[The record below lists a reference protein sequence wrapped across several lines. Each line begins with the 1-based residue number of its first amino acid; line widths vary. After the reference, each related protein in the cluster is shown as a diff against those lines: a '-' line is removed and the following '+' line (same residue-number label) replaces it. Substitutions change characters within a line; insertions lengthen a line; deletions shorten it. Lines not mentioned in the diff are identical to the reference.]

1 MRTIVIW
8 RDNMRVSTIKRKTK
22 ETDICLRLSLDG
34 KGQATVN
41 TGIGFFDH
49 MLDLL
54 CVHSLIDLELEI
66 KGDLEVDAH
75 HSVEDVGICLGQALL
90 EAIGEGE
97 GISRYASMLLP
108 MDDALVQI
116 ALDISK
122 RPFLSFKADQL
133 KGRCGDFDAELC
145 EEFFRALVNHAKL
158 NLHMKCLD
166 GSNLHHMI
174 EAMFKGFAVCLKQA
188 ISIDPRRKG
197 VPSSKGIL

>member
-8 RDNMRVSTIKRKTK
+8 RDNLRVATIKRKTK
-22 ETDICLRLSLDG
+22 ETDICLNLCLDG
-34 KGQATVN
+34 TGKAKVN

-54 CVHSLIDLELEI
+54 CVHALIDLSLEL
-66 KGDLEVDAH
+66 KGDLEVDGH

-90 EAIGEGE
+90 EAVGDGE
-97 GISRYASMLLP
+97 GICRYASVLLP
-108 MDDALVQI
+108 MDDALVQV

-122 RPFLSFKADQL
+122 RPFLNFKADQL
-133 KGRCGDFDAELC
+133 EGRCGDFDAELC

-158 NLHMKCLD
+158 NLHMTCLD
-166 GSNLHHMI
+166 GSNLHHMM

-188 ISIDPRRKG
+188 VSIDPRRKG